1 MGGLGQHYGGARG
14 CGYENLRII
23 IIEKVEFG
31 NSELLGKR
39 EIFWQNQLRCFMEMG
54 EKHTVSGKKSE
65 SKLLNQKLFQ
75 FSTED

>member
-39 EIFWQNQLRCFMEMG
+39 DFF
-54 EKHTVSGKKSE
+54 GKI
-65 SKLLNQKLFQ
+65 N
-75 FSTED
+75 